1 MLELTINAMSCG
13 HCVSAVTQAI
23 QQVDPA
29 AKVVIDLPTHQ
40 VEVESAASRD
50 RIVASLAE
58 AGYAPD

>member
-1 MLELTINAMSCG
+1 MLQLTINAMSCG

-29 AKVVIDLPTHQ
+29 ARIVIDLPTHN
-40 VEVESAASRD
+40 VEVDSAASRE

-58 AGYAPD
+58 AGYMPD